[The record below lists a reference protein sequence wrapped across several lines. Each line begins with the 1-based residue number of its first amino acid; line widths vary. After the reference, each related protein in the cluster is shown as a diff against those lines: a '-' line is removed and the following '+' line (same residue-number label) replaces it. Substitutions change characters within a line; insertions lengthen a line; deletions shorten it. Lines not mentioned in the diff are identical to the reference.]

1 MNHIDDSFLH
11 CLVFK
16 EHRRIASAVRRSFF
30 TGDSTI
36 LLHPRGI
43 VKHFFEVFSSVLL
56 PSCATTNAILHEHAQ
71 DVNIFLKIFHP
82 LCMPMDKHR
91 AQSVFIGEF
100 EMLQMRDIIHIIN
113 REVIAAVREAA
124 DRRIALS
131 DSPDVSQRYMK
142 SIRQNRA

>member
-36 LLHPRGI
+36 LLHPQGI

-56 PSCATTNAILHEHAQ
+56 PLTAAASSIIHESGRT
-71 DVNIFLKIFHP
+71 VNTFLK
-82 LCMPMDKHR
+82 
-91 AQSVFIGEF
+91 
-100 EMLQMRDIIHIIN
+100 
-113 REVIAAVREAA
+113 
-124 DRRIALS
+124 
-131 DSPDVSQRYMK
+131 K
-142 SIRQNRA
+142 SEKSAR